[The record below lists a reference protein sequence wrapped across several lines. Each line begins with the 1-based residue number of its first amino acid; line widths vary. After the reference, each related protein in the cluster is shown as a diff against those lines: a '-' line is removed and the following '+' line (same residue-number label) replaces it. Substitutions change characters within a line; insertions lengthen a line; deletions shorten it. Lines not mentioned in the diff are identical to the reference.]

1 MLKLVTV
8 AGRQHVN
15 LLGAPAKFS
24 GYQPQ
29 RFIGLMFQHWFDRTF
44 NRVGTLQLYKL
55 MSYETHL
62 VKFSASLYKSYSILC
77 YFLLELNRL

>member
-1 MLKLVTV
+1 MVFHLKHSRTKMLKLVTV

-15 LLGAPAKFS
+15 LLGAPAKFI

-44 NRVGTLQLYKL
+44 NRVGTLKLYIL
-55 MSYETHL
+55 MPY
-62 VKFSASLYKSYSILC
+62 VKKFGQVFC
-77 YFLLELNRL
+77 